1 MKNKIYTF
9 LIILFSILCG
19 LISKDYFLGTIILMC
34 GLLNSY
40 YASIGKIYNYI
51 FGALYCL
58 LSGYVCFING
68 LYGIAILSFLVYV
81 PSQIQGYIS
90 CKKNTNNNE
99 VEIRGFN
106 TKNSIIITFSCIIGS
121 VVLGYLLC
129 MIPNQQLAFLD
140 ASSNI
145 INLCGIVLMNLRFKE
160 CWAVWLFNNSID
172 LAIWIINFIKG
183 SSNSTMMLLVSIGY
197 LLINIYG
204 LIKWIKMERKNKVV
218 NNEYRK
224 FNRFNY

>member
-1 MKNKIYTF
+1 MKNKIYSF
-9 LIILFSILCG
+9 LIIIFSILCG
-19 LISKDYFLGTIILMC
+19 IILKDYFLGTIILMC

-90 CKKNTNNNE
+90 WKRNINDNE

-106 TKNSIIITFSCIIGS
+106 TKNSIIITFSCVIGS
-121 VVLGYLLC
+121 IILGYLLSL
-129 MIPNQQLAFLD
+129 IPNQQLAFLD

-145 INLCGIVLMNLRFKE
+145 INLCGIILMNLRFKE

-183 SSNSTMMLLVSIGY
+183 SSNSTMMLLVSVGY
-197 LLINIYG
+197 LLINVYG
-204 LIKWIKMERKNKVV
+204 LVKWIKLEKENKVMKNV
-218 NNEYRK
+218 
-224 FNRFNY
+224 